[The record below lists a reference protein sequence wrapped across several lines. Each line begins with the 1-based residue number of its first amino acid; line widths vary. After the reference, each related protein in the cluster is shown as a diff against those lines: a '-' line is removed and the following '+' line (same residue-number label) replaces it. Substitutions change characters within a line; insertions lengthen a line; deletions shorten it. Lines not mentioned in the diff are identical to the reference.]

1 MERTKNRVL
10 ILTTQN
16 EKLEMT
22 ARYLARRG
30 WITNIST
37 DVRQGLSFAVN
48 EAPDFIFLSI
58 HLAGAQLPA
67 IQKLIYNMNKSV
79 LILFSELATA
89 ESAHRLI
96 NTEAEHI
103 VYPSAGG
110 PAFDRCLKRIV
121 LDKTGRTTK
130 KSTGAAYWPY
140 GTNVRTRQTVNMS
153 ILSECL
159 RAALDK
165 TCGHTPRNS
174 LQMRKLGQVNRL
186 ACIEVRSQSFRGYLV
201 AARASNQIFSKE
213 FMSQIR
219 KYVADAMLRSG
230 EILNE
235 SEIYSAEV
243 DDVDFKYWT
252 LQQAHCFQMG
262 VYQGEEVGLAFFE
275 SQDLDFQNLSERK
288 HHMIGIQFSEDI
300 LKNKAMFDL
309 YLYLPVNERFIR
321 YTKRGE
327 SVSNKQFEKLKS
339 NAITHLYFRQQDL
352 LQWKIHQIKQF
363 LKDKVTQFRSLQQ
376 TQATA

>member
-1 MERTKNRVL
+1 MERMNNRVL

-22 ARYLARRG
+22 ARYLSRRG

-37 DVRQGLSFAVN
+37 DIRQGLSVAVN
-48 EAPDFIFLSI
+48 DAPDFIFLSI
-58 HLAGAQLPA
+58 HLAGSQLSS
-67 IQKLIYNMNKSV
+67 IQKLIYNVNKSV
-79 LILFSELATA
+79 LILFSELSTT

-96 NTEAEHI
+96 NTEAKHI

-110 PAFDRCLKRIV
+110 PAFDRCLKSIM
-121 LDKTGRTTK
+121 LDKVGRKAK

-140 GTNVRTRQTVNMS
+140 GTNVRTKQTVNMS

-159 RAALDK
+159 RAGLNK
-165 TCGHTPRNS
+165 TCGYTPRNS
-174 LQMRKLGQVNRL
+174 LQMRKLGKVSKL
-186 ACIEVRSQSFRGYLV
+186 TCIEIRSQSFRGYLV
-201 AARASNQIFSKE
+201 AARASNEILSKQ
-213 FMSQIR
+213 FMTQIR
-219 KYVADAMLRSG
+219 KHVADAMLRSG
-230 EILNE
+230 EILGD
-235 SEIYSAEV
+235 SEIYTAEV

-262 VYQGEEVGLAFFE
+262 LYQGEEVGLAFFE

-288 HHMIGIQFSEDI
+288 HHMIGIQFSEEI
-300 LKNKAMFDL
+300 LQNKAMFDL
-309 YLYLPVNERFIR
+309 YLYLPLNERFIR

-327 SVSNKQFEKLKS
+327 KVSIKQFQKLKS

-352 LQWKIHQIKQF
+352 MQWKSHQIKQF
-363 LKDKVTQFRSLQQ
+363 LKDKVSQFQALQQ
-376 TQATA
+376 KQMTA